1 MNNPFSILTV
11 LLTGILILC
20 PVHILQA
27 DDDHIEARR
36 LVNSGEIM
44 ALDDILKI
52 IKQTYPGKLLEV
64 ELEKE
69 HKKIV
74 YEVEILGTDGI
85 VREIYI
91 DAKTG
96 KLISIKEDD

>member
-1 MNNPFSILTV
+1 MNNPFSIIAAILTS
-11 LLTGILILC
+11 ILILC

-27 DDDHIEARR
+27 DDDHIEAKR
-36 LVNSGEIM
+36 LLNSGEIM

-96 KLISIKEDD
+96 KLISIKVDD

>member
-11 LLTGILILC
+11 LLTGLLILC

-27 DDDHIEARR
+27 DDDHIEAKR
-36 LVNSGEIM
+36 LLNSGEIM